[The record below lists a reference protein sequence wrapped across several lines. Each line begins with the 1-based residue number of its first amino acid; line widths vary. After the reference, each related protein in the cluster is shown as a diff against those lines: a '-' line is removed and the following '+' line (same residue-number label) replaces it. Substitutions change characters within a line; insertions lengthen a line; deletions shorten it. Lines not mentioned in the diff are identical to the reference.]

1 VVLPENANNF
11 LHGKKTNKQVLIQI
25 NQDKSLF
32 KTIKKQFEFFGHIRS
47 KQPEH
52 LTICGTNC
60 GKDARGRPRKMY
72 LNQLKNWLNLLQ
84 EPCSFP
90 MIEKVGRPPAHWRLC
105 LVQAMDLHD
114 DDDKFP

>member
-84 EPCSFP
+84 EPCSLQLP
-90 MIEKVGRPPAHWRLC
+90 
-105 LVQAMDLHD
+105 HD
-114 DDDKFP
+114 RKSGKTACTLALMPGSGNGPS